1 MELLAVANCF
11 SCVWPFAT
19 LWPVACQALLS
30 MGFSWQEYWSG
41 LPWSSLG
48 DLPDP
53 RIKPRCPALQ
63 ADSLPSNPDVE
74 LLDQMV
80 ILCLVVK
87 GTSVL
92 FCRVSLRLCT
102 VMLSVQEYQGHS
114 RWSLLLMGAPKTL
127 GQLELALWPDG
138 PLWSLS
144 RLQDTAQQQPSGSF
158 EKNEDYYSQVLRA
171 T

>member
-30 MGFSWQEYWSG
+30 VGFSWQEYWSG

-92 FCRVSLRLCT
+92 FCRVGLRLCI
-102 VMLSVQEYQGHS
+102 VMLSVLEHQGHS
-114 RWSLLLMGAPKTL
+114 HGSLLLKGAPKTL

-144 RLQDTAQQQPSGSF
+144 RLQDTAQQQPSASF